1 MQVNLKVTAG
11 PYKGRIFSF
20 AQHDSFLIGRNPEAH
35 LCLPDDRYFS
45 RNHCLLEM
53 NPPHSFLRDLN
64 STNGTFVNG
73 QRVKTAYL
81 NNGDRIQCGETILV
95 VEVTTEALS
104 ETTHDASLPHRPVLV
119 MVECVNCG
127 RREQA
132 QATAPDEHLTFLCED
147 CRIELKRSPQAIPGY
162 DMVKLLGRGGM
173 GTVMLGRVQQTGRPV
188 AIKTLLPEF
197 AVSDKAMRRFMRE
210 IDVASA
216 LKHKNIVE
224 FIDRGTHNGVVYL
237 VTEFV
242 DGADAS
248 KLAEDQGGRLKYE
261 DGISIISQA
270 LDALSFAHE
279 RGYIHRDF
287 KDQNI
292 LVAGQSPNLTAKLT
306 DFGLAKSF
314 SQSGMSGV
322 TMAGEMAGTLAY
334 MPPEQLR
341 NFRDVKPQSDIYGV
355 GMTAYSLLTGCLA
368 LDLSRNS
375 SVNDT
380 IRAIFEQPA
389 VPLRQR
395 APHIPQPVCDIIDR
409 ALAKDP
415 AQRCRST
422 WSSAAGSPSTRPTR
436 VPRRRWSRR
445 SRVSSGA
452 SAACRA
458 TCGPSC

>member
-1 MQVNLKVTAG
+1 MQVNLKVTSG

-20 AQHDSFLIGRNPEAH
+20 TQHDTFLIGRNPDAH

-53 NPPHSFLRDLN
+53 NPPHSHVRDLG
-64 STNGTFVNG
+64 STNGTFLNG
-73 QRVKTAYL
+73 RRVHEAYL

-95 VEVTTEALS
+95 VEVTTESHDLLS
-104 ETTHDASLPHRPVLV
+104 ETTQDAGVPKRPVLV

-132 QATAPDEHLTFLCED
+132 QASAPDEHLTFLCED

-162 DMVKLLGRGGM
+162 DTVKLLGRGGM
-173 GTVMLGRVQQTGRPV
+173 GCVMLGREQKTGRPV

-197 AVSDKAMRRFMRE
+197 AVSDKAMKRFLRE
-210 IDVASA
+210 IDVAA
-216 LKHKNIVE
+216 TLKHKNIVE

-248 KLAEDQGGRLKYE
+248 KLAENNGGRLSYE
-261 DGISIISQA
+261 EGISIISQS
-270 LDALSFAHE
+270 LDALSFAHAQ
-279 RGYIHRDF
+279 GYIHRDF

-292 LVAGQSPNLTAKLT
+292 LVSGRSQNLVAKLT

-314 SQSGMSGV
+314 SNSGMSGV

-341 NFRDVKPQSDIYGV
+341 NFRDVKPQSDIYAV
-355 GMTAYSLLTGCLA
+355 GMTAYSLLTGSLA
-368 LDLSRNS
+368 LDLSRS
-375 SVNDT
+375 SGVNDT

-389 VPLRQR
+389 VPLCQR
-395 APHIPQPVCDIIDR
+395 ASHIPRAVCEIIDR

-415 AQRCRST
+415 AQR
-422 WSSAAGSPSTRPTR
+422 WQSA
-436 VPRRRWSRR
+436 
-445 SRVSSGA
+445 GA
-452 SAACRA
+452 MRTALLHSM
-458 TCGPSC
+458 

>member
-1 MQVNLKVTAG
+1 MQVSLKVTAG

-20 AQHDSFLIGRNPEAH
+20 SQHDSFLIGRSPDAH
-35 LCLPDDRYFS
+35 LYLPEDRYFS
-45 RNHCLLEM
+45 RHHCLLEM
-53 NPPHSFLRDLN
+53 NPPHAYLRDLG
-64 STNGTFVNG
+64 STNGTFLNG
-73 QRVKTAYL
+73 QRVKDAFL
-81 NNGDRIQCGETILV
+81 KNGDRIQCGETILV
-95 VEVTTEALS
+95 VEVTTTNFSEA
-104 ETTHDASLPHRPVLV
+104 ETTQDALAPTRPVIV
-119 MVECVNCG
+119 MVECLNCG

-132 QATAPDEHLTFLCED
+132 QASSPDEHLTFLCED

-162 DMVKLLGRGGM
+162 DTVKLLGRGGM
-173 GTVMLGRVQQTGRPV
+173 GSVMLARDQRNGRPV

-210 IDVASA
+210 IDVAAA

-237 VTEFV
+237 VTEYV

-248 KLAEDQGGRLKYE
+248 KLAEEQGGRLTYE
-261 DGISIISQA
+261 DGISIIAQA
-270 LDALSFAHE
+270 LDALSFAHAQ
-279 RGYIHRDF
+279 GYIHRDF

-292 LVAGQSPNLTAKLT
+292 LVAGRSPALVAKLT

-314 SQSGMSGV
+314 THSGMSGV

-341 NFRDVKPQSDIYGV
+341 NFRDVRPQSDIYAV

-368 LDLSRNS
+368 LDLSKNS

-395 APHIPQPVCDIIDR
+395 APHIPQPVSEIIDR

-415 AQRCRST
+415 AQRWQT
-422 WSSAAGSPSTRPTR
+422 AGAMRNALLHSI
-436 VPRRRWSRR
+436 
-445 SRVSSGA
+445 
-452 SAACRA
+452 
-458 TCGPSC
+458 

>member
-20 AQHDSFLIGRNPEAH
+20 AQHDTFLIGRSPEAH

-45 RNHCLLEM
+45 RHHCLLEM
-53 NPPHSFLRDLN
+53 NPPHSFLRDLG
-64 STNGTFVNG
+64 STNGTFLNG
-73 QRVKTAYL
+73 QRVKDAYL

-95 VEVTTEALS
+95 VEVTTTDLS
-104 ETTHDASLPHRPVLV
+104 ETTQDSGLPTRPVLV
-119 MVECVNCG
+119 MVECLNCG

-132 QATAPDEHLTFLCED
+132 QASTPDEHLTFLCED

-162 DMVKLLGRGGM
+162 DTVKLLGRGGM
-173 GTVMLGRVQQTGRPV
+173 GTVMLGREQRTGRAV

-210 IDVASA
+210 IDVAAA

-224 FIDRGTHNGVVYL
+224 FSDRGTHNGVVYL

-242 DGADAS
+242 EGCDAC
-248 KLAEDQGGRLKYE
+248 KLAESQGGRLSFE
-261 DGISIISQA
+261 DGISIIAQA
-270 LDALSFAHE
+270 LDALAFAHAQ
-279 RGYIHRDF
+279 GYIHRDF

-292 LVAGQSPNLTAKLT
+292 LVAGQSPNLLAKLT

-314 SQSGMSGV
+314 THSGMSGV

-341 NFRDVKPQSDIYGV
+341 NFRDVRPQSDIYAV

-368 LDLSRNS
+368 LDLSKNS

-395 APHIPQPVCDIIDR
+395 APQIPPPVCEIIDR

-415 AQRCRST
+415 AQRWQT
-422 WSSAAGSPSTRPTR
+422 AGAMRNALLHSI
-436 VPRRRWSRR
+436 
-445 SRVSSGA
+445 
-452 SAACRA
+452 
-458 TCGPSC
+458 

>member
-1 MQVNLKVTAG
+1 MQVNLKVTSG

-20 AQHDSFLIGRNPEAH
+20 TQHDTFLIGRSPDAH
-35 LCLPDDRYFS
+35 LCLPEDRYFS

-53 NPPHSFLRDLN
+53 NPPHSYLRDLG
-64 STNGTFVNG
+64 STNGTFLNG
-73 QRVKTAYL
+73 HRVQDAFL

-95 VEVTTEALS
+95 VEVTTTAPVDLS
-104 ETTHDASLPHRPVLV
+104 ETTQDAGIPKRPVLV
-119 MVECVNCG
+119 MVECLNCG

-132 QATAPDEHLTFLCED
+132 QASAPDEHLTFLCED

-173 GTVMLGRVQQTGRPV
+173 GCVMLGREQRTGRPV

-197 AVSDKAMRRFMRE
+197 TVSDKAMRRFMRE
-210 IDVASA
+210 IDVAAA

-224 FIDRGTHNGVVYL
+224 FLDRGTHNGVVYL

-242 DGADAS
+242 DGCDAS
-248 KLAEDQGGRLKYE
+248 KLAENEGGRLSYD
-261 DGISIISQA
+261 DGISIIAQS
-270 LDALSFAHE
+270 LDALSFAHAQ
-279 RGYIHRDF
+279 GYIHRDF

-292 LVAGQSPNLTAKLT
+292 LVGGCSPNLIAKLT

-314 SQSGMSGV
+314 TQSGLSGV

-341 NFRDVKPQSDIYGV
+341 NFRDVKPQSDIYAV
-355 GMTAYSLLTGCLA
+355 GMTAYSLLTGSLA

-389 VPLRQR
+389 VPLYQR
-395 APHIPQPVCDIIDR
+395 APQIPRPVCDIIDR

-415 AQRCRST
+415 AQR
-422 WSSAAGSPSTRPTR
+422 WQSA
-436 VPRRRWSRR
+436 
-445 SRVSSGA
+445 GA
-452 SAACRA
+452 MRNALLYSI
-458 TCGPSC
+458 

>member
-1 MQVNLKVTAG
+1 MQVNLKVTSG
-11 PYKGRIFSF
+11 PYRGQIFSF
-20 AQHDSFLIGRNPEAH
+20 TQHDSFLIGRSPDAH
-35 LCLPDDRYFS
+35 LYLPDDRFFS
-45 RNHCLLEM
+45 RHHCLLEM
-53 NPPHSFLRDLN
+53 NPPHSYLRDLG
-64 STNGTFVNG
+64 STNGTFLNG
-73 QRVKTAYL
+73 QRVKDAYL

-95 VEVTTEALS
+95 VEVTTIDQNLLS
-104 ETTHDASLPHRPVLV
+104 ETTQDAAIPKRPVLV
-119 MVECVNCG
+119 MVECQNCG

-132 QATAPDEHLTFLCED
+132 QASAPDEHLTFLCED

-162 DMVKLLGRGGM
+162 DTVKLLGRGGM
-173 GTVMLGRVQQTGRPV
+173 GCVMLARDQRNGRPV

-210 IDVASA
+210 IDVAAA

-242 DGADAS
+242 EGADAS
-248 KLAEDQGGRLKYE
+248 KLAEQHGGHLSYE
-261 DGISIISQA
+261 HGISIISQA
-270 LDALSFAHE
+270 LDALSFAHAQ
-279 RGYIHRDF
+279 GYIHRDF

-292 LVAGQSPNLTAKLT
+292 LVGGRSPNLVAKLT

-314 SQSGMSGV
+314 THSGMSGV

-341 NFRDVKPQSDIYGV
+341 NFRDVKPQSDIYAV
-355 GMTAYSLLTGCLA
+355 GMTAYNLLTGSLA
-368 LDLSRNS
+368 LDLSRNT

-389 VPLRQR
+389 VPLHQR
-395 APHIPQPVCDIIDR
+395 APHIPRTVCEIIDR

-415 AQRCRST
+415 QQR
-422 WSSAAGSPSTRPTR
+422 WQSA
-436 VPRRRWSRR
+436 
-445 SRVSSGA
+445 GA
-452 SAACRA
+452 MRTALLHSI
-458 TCGPSC
+458 

>member
-20 AQHDSFLIGRNPEAH
+20 AQHDTFLIGRNPEAH
-35 LCLPDDRYFS
+35 LCLPDDRFFS

-73 QRVKTAYL
+73 RRVKDAYL
-81 NNGDRIQCGETILV
+81 KNGDHVQCGETILV
-95 VEVTTEALS
+95 VEVTTVDLS
-104 ETTHDASLPHRPVLV
+104 ETTLDASARTRPVLV
-119 MVECVNCG
+119 MVECLNCG

-132 QATAPDEHLTFLCED
+132 QASAPDEHMTFLCED
-147 CRIELKRSPQAIPGY
+147 CRIELKRSPQSIPGY
-162 DMVKLLGRGGM
+162 DTVKLLGRGGM
-173 GTVMLGRVQQTGRPV
+173 GTVMLGREQRTGRAV

-210 IDVASA
+210 IDVAAA

-237 VTEFV
+237 VTEYV

-248 KLAEDQGGRLKYE
+248 RLAEIQGGRLQYD
-261 DGISIISQA
+261 DGISIIAQA
-270 LDALSFAHE
+270 LDALSFAHA

-292 LVAGQSPNLTAKLT
+292 LVAGQSPNLVAKLT

-314 SQSGMSGV
+314 THSGMSGV

-341 NFRDVKPQSDIYGV
+341 NFRDVKPQSDIYAV
-355 GMTAYSLLTGCLA
+355 GMTAYSLLTGGLA
-368 LDLSRNS
+368 LDLSKNS

-389 VPLRQR
+389 VPLKQR
-395 APHIPQPVCDIIDR
+395 ASYIPQPVCDIIDR

-415 AQRCRST
+415 AQRWQS
-422 WSSAAGSPSTRPTR
+422 
-436 VPRRRWSRR
+436 
-445 SRVSSGA
+445 A
-452 SAACRA
+452 SAMRNALLH
-458 TCGPSC
+458 SI

>member
-1 MQVNLKVTAG
+1 MQVNLKVTGG

-53 NPPHSFLRDLN
+53 NPPHSFLRDLG
-64 STNGTFVNG
+64 STNGTFLNG
-73 QRVKTAYL
+73 QRVQNASLK
-81 NNGDRIQCGETILV
+81 NGDRIQCGETILV
-95 VEVTTEALS
+95 VEVTTEDFS
-104 ETTHDASLPHRPVLV
+104 ETTQDAGIPKRPVLV
-119 MVECVNCG
+119 MVECLNCG

-132 QATAPDEHLTFLCED
+132 QASAPDEHLTFLCED

-162 DMVKLLGRGGM
+162 DTVRLLGRGGM
-173 GTVMLGRVQQTGRPV
+173 GAVMLAREQRTGRPV

-210 IDVASA
+210 IDVAAA
-216 LKHKNIVE
+216 LKHTNIVE

-248 KLAEDQGGRLKYE
+248 KLAEDQGGRLRYE
-261 DGISIISQA
+261 DGLSIISQA
-270 LDALSFAHE
+270 LDALSFAHVQ
-279 RGYIHRDF
+279 GYIHRDF

-292 LVAGQSPNLTAKLT
+292 LVSGHSPNLIAKLT

-314 SQSGMSGV
+314 THSGMSGV

-341 NFRDVKPQSDIYGV
+341 NFRDVKPQSDIYAV
-355 GMTAYSLLTGCLA
+355 GMTAYSLLTGFLA
-368 LDLSRNS
+368 LDLSKS
-375 SVNDT
+375 GSVNDT
-380 IRAIFEQPA
+380 IRAIFEQPT

-395 APHIPQPVCDIIDR
+395 APHIPQLVCEIIDR

-415 AQRCRST
+415 AHRWQT
-422 WSSAAGSPSTRPTR
+422 AGAMRTALLHSL
-436 VPRRRWSRR
+436 
-445 SRVSSGA
+445 
-452 SAACRA
+452 
-458 TCGPSC
+458 

>member
-1 MQVNLKVTAG
+1 MQVNLKVTSG

-20 AQHDSFLIGRNPEAH
+20 TQHDSFLIGRSPDAH
-35 LCLPDDRYFS
+35 LCLPEDRYFS

-53 NPPHSFLRDLN
+53 NPPHSFLRDLG
-64 STNGTFVNG
+64 STNGTFLNG
-73 QRVKTAYL
+73 HRVKDAFL

-95 VEVTTEALS
+95 VEVTTTAPVDLS
-104 ETTHDASLPHRPVLV
+104 ETTQDAGVPKRPVLV
-119 MVECVNCG
+119 MVECLNCG

-132 QATAPDEHLTFLCED
+132 QASAPDEHLTFLCED

-173 GTVMLGRVQQTGRPV
+173 GCVMLGREQRTGRAV

-210 IDVASA
+210 IDVAAA
-216 LKHKNIVE
+216 LKHRNIVE

-242 DGADAS
+242 EGSDAS
-248 KLAEDQGGRLKYE
+248 KLAEDQGGRLSYE
-261 DGISIISQA
+261 DGISIIAQA
-270 LDALSFAHE
+270 LDALSFAHAQ
-279 RGYIHRDF
+279 GYIHRDF

-292 LVAGQSPNLTAKLT
+292 LVSGNSPNLIAKLT

-314 SQSGMSGV
+314 TQSGLSGV

-341 NFRDVKPQSDIYGV
+341 NFRDVKPQSDIYAV
-355 GMTAYSLLTGCLA
+355 GMTAYSLLAGNLA
-368 LDLSRNS
+368 LNLSKNS

-389 VPLRQR
+389 VPLNER
-395 APHIPQPVCDIIDR
+395 APHIPRPVCEIIDR

-415 AQRCRST
+415 AQR
-422 WSSAAGSPSTRPTR
+422 WQSA
-436 VPRRRWSRR
+436 
-445 SRVSSGA
+445 GA
-452 SAACRA
+452 MRNALLHSI
-458 TCGPSC
+458 

>member
-1 MQVNLKVTAG
+1 MQVNLKVVAG

-20 AQHDSFLIGRNPEAH
+20 TQHDSFLIGRSRDAH
-35 LCLPDDRYFS
+35 LYLPDDRYFS
-45 RNHCLLEM
+45 RNHCLLEI
-53 NPPHSFLRDLN
+53 NPPRSFLRDLN

-73 QRVKTAYL
+73 QRVAHAFL
-81 NNGDRIQCGETILV
+81 NDGDRIQGGETILL
-95 VEVTTEALS
+95 VEVTASDPTSDLS
-104 ETTHDASLPHRPVLV
+104 ETTQDAMQRRPVLV
-119 MVECVNCG
+119 MVECLNCG

-132 QATAPDEHLTFLCED
+132 QASAPEERLTFLCED

-162 DMVKLLGRGGM
+162 DTVKLLGRGGM
-173 GTVMLGRVQQTGRPV
+173 GCVMLAREQRTGRAV

-197 AVSDKAMRRFMRE
+197 AISDKALKRFMRE
-210 IDVASA
+210 IDVAAA

-242 DGADAS
+242 DGADAC
-248 KLAEDQGGRLKYE
+248 KLAEQSGGCLPYN

-270 LDALSFAHE
+270 LDALSYAHSQ
-279 RGYIHRDF
+279 GYIHRDF

-292 LVAGQSPNLTAKLT
+292 LVSGHSPNLIAKLT

-314 SQSGMSGV
+314 THSGMSGV

-334 MPPEQLR
+334 MSPEQLR
-341 NFRDVKPQSDIYGV
+341 NFRDVKPQSDIYAV
-355 GMTAYSLLTGCLA
+355 GMTAYSLLSGSLA
-368 LDLSRNS
+368 LDITSKGNI
-375 SVNDT
+375 NDT

-395 APHIPQPVCDIIDR
+395 APHLPGPVCDVIDR

-415 AQRCRST
+415 AQRWQT
-422 WSSAAGSPSTRPTR
+422 
-436 VPRRRWSRR
+436 
-445 SRVSSGA
+445 
-452 SAACRA
+452 A
-458 TCGPSC
+458 TAMRNALLHCT

>member
-1 MQVNLKVTAG
+1 MQINLKVTAG

-20 AQHDSFLIGRNPEAH
+20 TQHDTFLIGRSPDAH
-35 LCLPDDRYFS
+35 LCLPDDRFFS

-53 NPPHSFLRDLN
+53 NPPHSYLRDLG
-64 STNGTFVNG
+64 STNGTFLNG
-73 QRVKTAYL
+73 HLVKDAFL
-81 NNGDRIQCGETILV
+81 NNGDRIQCGETILI
-95 VEVTTEALS
+95 VEVTTTDSVDLS
-104 ETTHDASLPHRPVLV
+104 ETTQDAAMPARPVLV

-132 QATAPDEHLTFLCED
+132 QASAPDEHLTFLCED

-162 DMVKLLGRGGM
+162 ETVKLLGRGGM
-173 GTVMLGRVQQTGRPV
+173 GSVVLARDEASGRAV

-210 IDVASA
+210 IDVAAA

-224 FIDRGTHNGVVYL
+224 FIDRGMHNGVVYL
-237 VTEFV
+237 ITEFV
-242 DGADAS
+242 EGSDAAR
-248 KLAEDQGGRLKYE
+248 LAEHQGGRLSYE

-270 LDALSFAHE
+270 LDALSFAHAQ
-279 RGYIHRDF
+279 GYIHRDF

-292 LVAGQSPNLTAKLT
+292 LVAGQSPNFLAKLT

-314 SQSGMSGV
+314 THSGMSGV

-341 NFRDVKPQSDIYGV
+341 NFRDVKPQSDIYAV
-355 GMTAYSLLTGCLA
+355 GMTAYSLLTGSLA
-368 LDLSRNS
+368 LNLSRNS

-389 VPLRQR
+389 TPLGQR
-395 APHIPQPVCDIIDR
+395 APNVPRAVCEIIDR

-415 AQRCRST
+415 AQRWQT
-422 WSSAAGSPSTRPTR
+422 AGAMRNALLHSI
-436 VPRRRWSRR
+436 
-445 SRVSSGA
+445 
-452 SAACRA
+452 
-458 TCGPSC
+458 